1 MPRKVSYSSAAM
13 RHYQDAE
20 FLFDAGRIPN
30 AGQLYGFIAEC
41 GIKSLLIWN
50 GYDSDP
56 TTGEITRQKNKND
69 NLRVHIHELV
79 QRINTVKVFLNGR
92 SGAKYLNMIPNIE
105 NFHDWDTNHRY
116 YIDSEI
122 PPSVPTW
129 KMAAKEV
136 IEMLEQAKLD
146 GMQE

>member
-1 MPRKVSYSSAAM
+1 MPRKVSYSSAAK

-20 FLFDAGRIPN
+20 LLYDNGRKAN
-30 AGQLYGFIAEC
+30 AGQLYGFVAEC
-41 GIKSLLIWN
+41 GIKSLLICS
-50 GYDSDP
+50 GYQSDP
-56 TTGEITRQKNKND
+56 STGEITPDKNN

-79 QRINTVKVFLNGR
+79 KKINTVSANLSGR
-92 SGAKYLNMIPNIE
+92 SGAKYLNRIPNIG
-105 NFHDWDTNHRY
+105 NFHDWNTNHRY

-122 PPSVPTW
+122 PPSITIW

-136 IEMLEQAKLD
+136 ITMLDEAKLD